1 MECLNLE
8 KDFTYFQWKT
18 SGYETQANTFIEWCF
33 ERKCNE
39 INQGGRIL
47 NEWRVRKQIYKSY
60 IRSIVFDFEHYSQH
74 DDTHSINILNAI
86 EMVLGRNRVK
96 LLSTSDLWL
105 LLESAYFHD
114 IGMALSENE
123 IRNMWKDQKFHTYLI
138 KVMAGND
145 IDLKDAVNYYY
156 QMDNLLNYRKQLE
169 DLGNV
174 EKLEFPEDWP
184 ADFEKKITILIGDY
198 VRDQHPVRSKQF
210 MDTLSE
216 QTSDEKRESV
226 IKPRLDKLVADISE
240 LHGDNFW
247 DIRKKVE
254 YHALGFDVEFLH
266 PQFAAAMLRL
276 GDLLDMDNNRFSM
289 RALEHFGNLPVL
301 SSHHFE
307 KHRAVY
313 HFAID
318 QKQIEA
324 KAYSEKSEVC
334 RVTSEW
340 FQWLEKEVENLIC
353 DWNAFAPPSLQG
365 CMLQRCK
372 LEVYH
377 GDTKFDAK
385 WQKNFQVDQK
395 RLLSLMTSSN
405 IYISELDCLRE
416 YIQNALDASKMSFWL
431 DLKNEEIE
439 LANKVD
445 SIEKVIPFD
454 ICKDDYKKK
463 TIEIRIEVVLQ
474 ARNSF
479 VRLKITD
486 HGIGMES
493 ECVDSLSVVGR
504 SWKNRT
510 IFQNEIGQMPEWL
523 KPTGGFGIGLQSAFM
538 LTDRVKIETKFA
550 REPHGYSVELN
561 SPDKGGSVI
570 KLKND
575 KLVFT
580 GTTVEFCILL
590 DKFYDLTKDLCKKD
604 KQLEGINCFSKID
617 IEDDIRNILQKYV
630 EKYIPNSLFPIR
642 VIGGKRNV
650 HPYASPYASPYL
662 NFESENMNIDLEEPG
677 FDSIKIKDRFLLKD
691 RYVCNVESN
700 LKVRIWDKEESV
712 FCCVESIDKKMNR
725 FNQSIGKEINH
736 FCYRNVRV
744 NEVNERERGIE
755 YYWFLKS
762 CIDFMGG
769 NMENILSI
777 RRNDFLNGFDVN
789 KYYKNYL
796 SVYVE
801 AIHSAYSK
809 ELITL
814 DDISNRLSLFS
825 FLLLAMQ
832 LLEKSKLE
840 KVIND
845 FYVRVL
851 FCREVP
857 VYQFVNRTVEPGMI
871 HADEA
876 LYNIRP
882 IFAKEFEE
890 NDLVSLYEDYICF
903 VAPEPLSIYNENVPI
918 IDLDAVDSD
927 DLLGQE
933 ILDNLTKCK
942 VIYRER
948 ELCQELYHIGK
959 RFHMQYFR
967 LSGEGVEHQVNPI
980 FVMVRG
986 LREDWNYYCQN
997 HLDEDVFIKR
1007 AFWASEGGRYIAENI
1022 DCMKYNGLK
1031 VKQLPLRMITN
1042 NNKARNNTYLI
1053 SPINSEIYRKVLN
1066 MMDIH
1071 IQDVPKR
1078 EEIDHVEKVNMRR
1091 IVTKNEFVE
1100 LIMNDEEFKNEYEFL
1115 IYWVYKNQLADQKHR
1130 MEVDEV
1136 KKKYRE
1142 LISDIYHLVFSMDKY
1157 VQYKGSY

>member
-1 MECLNLE
+1 MECINLE

-114 IGMALSENE
+114 IGMALSEKE
-123 IRNMWKDQKFHTYLI
+123 IRSMWKDQKFHTYLI
-138 KVMAGND
+138 KVLAGND

-184 ADFEKKITILIGDY
+184 ADFEKKITILIADY
-198 VRDQHPVRSKQF
+198 VRDQHSVRSKRF
-210 MDTLSE
+210 METLSE
-216 QTSDEKRESV
+216 KTSNEKRESV

-240 LHGDNFW
+240 LHGEHFG
-247 DIRKKVE
+247 DICKKVE

-266 PQFAAAMLRL
+266 PQFVAAMLRL

-289 RALEHFGNLPVL
+289 RALEHFGNIPVL

-353 DWNAFAPPSLQG
+353 DWNEFAPPNLQG

-377 GDTKFDAK
+377 GETKFDAK

-395 RLLSLMTSSN
+395 RLLSLMTGSN

-431 DLKNEEIE
+431 NIKNGKIK

-445 SIEKVIPFD
+445 NIENVIPFD
-454 ICKDDYKKK
+454 ICKEDYKKK

-510 IFQNEIGQMPEWL
+510 IFQNEISQMPEWL

-538 LTDRVKIETKFA
+538 LTDQVKIETKFD
-550 REPHGYSVELN
+550 REPYGYSVELN

-575 KLVFT
+575 KLVLT
-580 GTTVEFCILL
+580 GTTVEFCIML
-590 DKFYDLTKDLCKKD
+590 DKFYDLTKDAFKND
-604 KQLEGINCFSKID
+604 KHLDEINCFSKAD

-650 HPYASPYASPYL
+650 HAYASPYASPYI
-662 NFESENMNIDLEEPG
+662 NFEPENKKIIVEEPG
-677 FDSIKIKDRFLLKD
+677 FDSISIKDRFLLKG
-691 RYVCNVESN
+691 RYVCNVEAN
-700 LKVRIWDKEESV
+700 LKVRIWDKKESV
-712 FCCVESIDKKMNR
+712 FCCVESIYEKMKG
-725 FNQSIGKEINH
+725 FNQSIGKKINH

-755 YYWFLKS
+755 YYWFLRS

-777 RRNDFLNGFDVN
+777 RRNDFLNDFDLN
-789 KYYKNYL
+789 KYYNNYL
-796 SVYVE
+796 AVYIE
-801 AIHSAYSK
+801 AIHTAYSRK
-809 ELITL
+809 LVSKY
-814 DDISNRLSLFS
+814 DIKDRLSFFSYLFLAMKFLEKDKWEKLMYEFYPEVLFS
-825 FLLLAMQ
+825 REVSVLN
-832 LLEKSKLE
+832 
-840 KVIND
+840 VINK
-845 FYVRVL
+845 
-851 FCREVP
+851 
-857 VYQFVNRTVEPGMI
+857 TVEPGMI

-882 IFAKEFEE
+882 ILAKELEE
-890 NDLVSLYEDYICF
+890 EDGLEPLYEDCICF
-903 VAPEPLSIYNENVPI
+903 VAPEPLSIYNKNIPI
-918 IDLDAVDSD
+918 IDLDEVEFDN
-927 DLLGQE
+927 LLDQE
-933 ILDNLTKCK
+933 ILCNLDKCK
-942 VIYRER
+942 FIYRER
-948 ELCQELYHIGK
+948 EICEELYRIGK

-967 LSGEGVEHQVNPI
+967 LSGQGVAHQVNPI
-980 FVMVRG
+980 YVMVRG
-986 LREDWNYYCQN
+986 LKENWNYYCQN
-997 HLDEDVFIKR
+997 HLDDDIFIKR
-1007 AFWASEGGRYIAENI
+1007 AFWASGGGRYIAENI
-1022 DCMKYNGLK
+1022 DCTKYNKLK

-1042 NNKARNNTYLI
+1042 NGKVRNNTYLI
-1053 SPINSEIYRKVLN
+1053 SPINSEIYRKILS
-1066 MMDIH
+1066 MMDIRV
-1071 IQDVPKR
+1071 QDVPKR
-1078 EEIDHVEKVNMRR
+1078 EEMDHVEKINMRR
-1091 IVTKNEFVE
+1091 IVTKSEFVD
-1100 LIMNDEEFKNEYEFL
+1100 LIINDEEFKHEYEFL
-1115 IYWVYKNQLADQKHR
+1115 IYWVYKNQLADQKDR
-1130 MEVDEV
+1130 LEVDEV
-1136 KKKYRE
+1136 KKKYKDFVT
-1142 LISDIYHLVFSMDKY
+1142 DIYYTIFSANDNI
-1157 VQYKGSY
+1157 